1 MSDASGEAVILSGRQ
16 IAKEIREKLAV
27 DVKEIKAKH
36 PEFKPL
42 LTIVQVGGREDSNV
56 YIRMKRRAAEEVGC
70 DSQHVKF
77 PRSITEEEVC
87 IVRLH
92 SNQKLRT
99 ASLETGML
107 GTWSVRATS

>member
-42 LTIVQVGGREDSNV
+42 LTIVQVRIW
-56 YIRMKRRAAEEVGC
+56 YLEVWC
-70 DSQHVKF
+70 LKE
-77 PRSITEEEVC
+77 P
-87 IVRLH
+87 
-92 SNQKLRT
+92 
-99 ASLETGML
+99 
-107 GTWSVRATS
+107 